1 MPPHAGHSRNY
12 WKARLMFK
20 IEYERSD
27 GHSAWLMTAYPDP
40 DDADN
45 VAKRLLRG
53 SDGEIVRTTVV
64 EQAGYVYSQHVDYGQ
79 VSNAV

>member
-1 MPPHAGHSRNY
+1 
-12 WKARLMFK
+12 MFK

-27 GHSAWLMTAYPDP
+27 GHSNWLKTAYDDP

-53 SDGEIVRTTVV
+53 SDGELVRTTVV
-64 EQAGYVYSQHVDYGQ
+64 EQAGYVYSQHVDYR
-79 VSNAV
+79 VTA

>member
-1 MPPHAGHSRNY
+1 
-12 WKARLMFK
+12 MFK

-45 VAKRLLRG
+45 IAKRLLRG